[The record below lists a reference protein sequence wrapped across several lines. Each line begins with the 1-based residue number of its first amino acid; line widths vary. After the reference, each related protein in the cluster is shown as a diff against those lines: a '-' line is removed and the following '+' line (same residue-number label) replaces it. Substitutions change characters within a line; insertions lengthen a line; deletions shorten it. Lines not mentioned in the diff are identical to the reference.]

1 MITHLFHVHVVAR
14 FVLVGLIMIG
24 KNIAGHLVDPR
35 LKPMAI
41 AIATSVFDQSQKNIL
56 RQVFGQHRIVG
67 ELSQKIEDPFMISI
81 KQIRS
86 LLKLTVFH
94 GFHDLFIGSQSR
106 DVQNSC

>member
-1 MITHLFHVHVVAR
+1 MIC
-14 FVLVGLIMIG
+14 

-35 LKPMAI
+35 LEPIAFAI
-41 AIATSVFDQSQKNIL
+41 AASVFDQSQKNIL
-56 RQVFGQHRIVG
+56 RQVFGQHRVIG

-94 GFHDLFIGSQSR
+94 GFHDLLIGSQSS
-106 DVQNSC
+106 DIQNSP